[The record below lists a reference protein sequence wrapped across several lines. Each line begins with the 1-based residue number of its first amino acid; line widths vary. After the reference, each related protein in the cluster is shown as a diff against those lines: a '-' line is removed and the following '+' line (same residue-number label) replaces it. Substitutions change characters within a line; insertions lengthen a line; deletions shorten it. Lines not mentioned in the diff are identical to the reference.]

1 MTPST
6 ESAPARNWIHRFLLG
21 DNARFLKFA
30 VVGGSGVFVNEGLLW
45 LFADVLLTSEALDLR
60 VPIANLIAIV
70 VSIFTNFLMNDLW
83 TWGELEKRGRLHLL
97 QRLGKYYLVAAAAA
111 ALNFGLAML
120 FWKMMGLHHLVANLI
135 GIAIATLVNF
145 LIQNRWTFAR

>member
-1 MTPST
+1 MAPPS
-6 ESAPARNWIHRFLLG
+6 ESAPAHRWIHRLLLG

-30 VVGGSGVFVNEGLLW
+30 VVGGTGVFVNEGLLW
-45 LFADVLLTSEALDLR
+45 LFADVLLHSADLNLR
-60 VPIANLIAIV
+60 VPIANFVAIV

-83 TWGELEKRGRLHLL
+83 TWGELEKRGRRHFLE
-97 QRLGKYYLVAAAAA
+97 RLAKYYLVAAAAA

-120 FWKMMGLHHLVANLI
+120 LWKVMGLHHLLANLI

-145 LIQNRWTFAR
+145 LLQNRWTFAR